1 MLVRLESPGIAG
13 HTGYTQPS
21 DSTPR
26 NEREMECVVNPK
38 RTMSPLPRLLLGC
51 CTLLVLVAGPVRGV
65 ENPDLSLVLERLD
78 RLSQLYED
86 RALGFTC
93 NERITYRG
101 KTSRRYDFSYLYV
114 LGDDGQPRDLRRS
127 RGLGRDPT
135 PDSPAINVP
144 TYLLRPYSAVFIFQ
158 RAKRDRFDF
167 ELVGSGNALGRPAIK
182 IGFAALPPYVVG
194 QNAWFGT
201 AWIDRDSFQ
210 LLRVEAYEPE
220 HHARRQA
227 FERARKEAALHRDV
241 EPSDH
246 QFRRFEIE
254 FGVVENGMRF
264 PSRVTIEERRYRLP
278 FDIDVDS
285 TGTRVWT
292 VEQEYKRYRF
302 YSTRAEQQ
310 IWEFVIEG
318 KTDKTLGP

>member
-1 MLVRLESPGIAG
+1 M
-13 HTGYTQPS
+13 
-21 DSTPR
+21 
-26 NEREMECVVNPK
+26 
-38 RTMSPLPRLLLGC
+38 
-51 CTLLVLVAGPVRGV
+51 
-65 ENPDLSLVLERLD
+65 
-78 RLSQLYED
+78 
-86 RALGFTC
+86 
-93 NERITYRG
+93 
-101 KTSRRYDFSYLYV
+101 
-114 LGDDGQPRDLRRS
+114 
-127 RGLGRDPT
+127 
-135 PDSPAINVP
+135 
-144 TYLLRPYSAVFIFQ
+144 
-158 RAKRDRFDF
+158 
-167 ELVGSGNALGRPAIK
+167 
-182 IGFAALPPYVVG
+182 G

-318 KTDKTLGP
+318 KTDKTLDP